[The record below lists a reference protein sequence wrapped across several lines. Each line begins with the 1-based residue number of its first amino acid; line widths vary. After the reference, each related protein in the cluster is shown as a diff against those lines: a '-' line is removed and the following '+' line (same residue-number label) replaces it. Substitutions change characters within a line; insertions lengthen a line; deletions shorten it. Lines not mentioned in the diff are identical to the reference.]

1 MPAELTDDGLV
12 IQTVDEVKTELF
24 TTLRDPDDGFGPDF
38 VVEEHEAIP
47 MVVAILAEREARV
60 QALAKAVLD
69 ARVPGSARG
78 VHADNVAAIT
88 GTEREAATFS
98 SVAAELHGV
107 PAATITTGRIVRH
120 NPTET
125 LWETIEDVLLDGS
138 GDGATTLRAQ
148 TSGPIEIVASTS
160 WSIITG
166 DANLTSVE
174 STADS
179 VPGSLVETDAQLEE
193 RRIEELSTPGKATA
207 GAIRANLQQDVD
219 GLNVAAVF
227 VNDTHLT
234 DSDGVLAFSIEVLV
248 DDGGLVDDEVIAR
261 AIWANISAG
270 TRTLGNVLVTFVDD
284 LGQTRRV
291 RFSRATAVTA
301 WLRITLDTT
310 GAEVELG
317 DEAALATA
325 IAAAVDDQGDAQ
337 PIGRDVIPV
346 AFVPTALALTPAGS
360 VVAVT
365 VERSTDGLAWSTAV
379 LSIAARE
386 RAVFA
391 PERVIVQVT
400 P

>member
-1 MPAELTDDGLV
+1 MPAELTDDGLA
-12 IQTVDEVKTELF
+12 IQTVDEIKTETF
-24 TTLRDPDDGFGPDF
+24 TTLRDPVDGFGPDF
-38 VVEEHEAIP
+38 VIDEHEAIP

-69 ARVPGSARG
+69 STVPGSARG
-78 VHADNVAAIT
+78 VHADNIAAIT
-88 GTEREAATFS
+88 GTEREPATFS
-98 SVAAELHGV
+98 SVAAELHGTALAV
-107 PAATITTGRIVRH
+107 IPTGRIVRH

-125 LWETIEDVLLDGS
+125 LWETIADVALDGS
-138 GDGATTLRAQ
+138 GDGVATLRAQ
-148 TSGPIEIVASTS
+148 TAGPIEIVASTS

-166 DANLTSVE
+166 DVNLTSVE

-179 VPGSLVETDAQLEE
+179 IPGSLVETDAQLEE
-193 RRIEELSTPGKATA
+193 RRVEELATTGKATA
-207 GAIRANLQQDVD
+207 DAIRANLQQDVE

-227 VNDTHLT
+227 VNDTHIT

-248 DDGGLVDDEVIAR
+248 DDGGLVDNETIAR
-261 AIWANISAG
+261 AIWTNISAG
-270 TRTLGNVLVTFVDD
+270 TRTVGNVVVSFVDSG
-284 LGQTRRV
+284 GQTRTV
-291 RFSRATAVTA
+291 RFSRATIVEV

-317 DEAALATA
+317 DEAAIADA
-325 IAAAVDDQGDAQ
+325 IEIAVDDQGDAQ

-346 AFVPTALALTPAGS
+346 AYVPTALALTPAGS

-365 VERSTDGLAWSTAV
+365 VERSLDGLGWSTAV
-379 LSIAARE
+379 LSIGSRE
-386 RAVFA
+386 RASFA